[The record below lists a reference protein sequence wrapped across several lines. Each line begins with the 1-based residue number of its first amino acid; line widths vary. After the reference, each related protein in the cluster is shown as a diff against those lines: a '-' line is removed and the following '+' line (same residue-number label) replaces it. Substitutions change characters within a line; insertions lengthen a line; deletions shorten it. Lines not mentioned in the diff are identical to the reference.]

1 MSGPLEG
8 VRVIDITTNVLGPVA
23 GQILGDMGADVIKI
37 ETPEGDTMRE
47 MGPARNPRMAAFF
60 LNINRNKRSVVLNLK
75 DSAAYEAL
83 LRLVDTAD
91 VFIHNM
97 RLDAAERLKIEP
109 EAIRGRNPKIVYA
122 AATGF
127 NKDGKW
133 RDRPAYDDVI
143 QGMTCI
149 PSLYEQTTGQPSFI
163 PMNFADKYSGVVLA
177 SAIGMAL
184 FRRSRTGLGE
194 EVHVPMFETVL
205 TFNLLE
211 HLWVGSFGDKLGYPR
226 VLSPRRHPYRTKDG
240 YVCLLS
246 TRDDQWRKLF
256 AAFDYPE
263 LADDERFSSLQKRTE
278 NISELLETLACLL
291 AEHTTS
297 ECQARLDRA
306 GIPNGPVASLD
317 GLMDDPYLRETGYF
331 QKIDH
336 PSEGQ
341 LVTTSI
347 PVRFTDSPGTIRRPA
362 PRLGEHTGEI
372 LAELGYSQAEVDAL
386 DGSTVQGAG

>member
-8 VRVIDITTNVLGPVA
+8 VRVIDVTTNVLGPVA

-47 MGPARNPRMAAFF
+47 MGPSRNPGMAAFF
-60 LNINRNKRSVVLNLK
+60 LNINRNKRSMVLNLK
-75 DSAAYEAL
+75 DPAAYEAL

-97 RLDAAERLKIEP
+97 RLDAADRLKIGP

-122 AATGF
+122 AASGF
-127 NKDGKW
+127 KKDGKW

-149 PSLYEQTTGQPSFI
+149 PSLYEQVTGQPSFI

-184 FRRSRTGLGE
+184 FRSSRTGLGE

-256 AAFDYPE
+256 AAFDHPE
-263 LADDERFSSLQKRTE
+263 MADDERFSSLQNRTE
-278 NISELLETLACLL
+278 NISALLETLAGLL

-306 GIPNGPVASLD
+306 GIPNGPVAALE
-317 GLMDDPYLRETGYF
+317 GLTDDPYLRETGYF

-386 DGSTVQGAG
+386 DSSTVQGAA